1 MLKDYIT
8 ETDIKFILSNSD
20 NKKKYLKALF
30 AETGNDERI
39 GRNKEELDREI
50 IATWDYEISK
60 TILRKLFFESSKY
73 EYDQSCKTK
82 IDQAIIDWN
91 ELGYGPLEW
100 PFAPNSFD
108 DFVHQI
114 NRRTDISEADK
125 DVLIS
130 KEVIKFRRIKE
141 INQYRNDFIECLVV
155 QNNSVIPTFGNV
167 SGIDFYIDGYPY
179 DQKVSR
185 DVGTAFKK
193 KYGQHY
199 REIAI
204 SNPALLA
211 QCLYEN
217 QDEAR
222 FGSKARLF
230 IVYLDQDINSEIIE
244 EQLSNIDLNQ
254 PLEVQFTYNHSSQV
268 PTVYTTKCFVLL
280 LHN

>member
-1 MLKDYIT
+1 MLKDCIT
-8 ETDIKFILSNSD
+8 ETDIKIILSNAY

-30 AETGNDERI
+30 AETENVERI
-39 GRNKEELDREI
+39 GRSTEEINRQI

-60 TILRKLFFESSKY
+60 TILRKLFFESPKY
-73 EYDQSCKTK
+73 EYDLICKNK

-125 DVLIS
+125 DALIS
-130 KEVIKFRRIKE
+130 KEVIRFRRIKE
-141 INQYRNDFIECLVV
+141 INQYRNDFIEYLVV

-167 SGIDFYIDGYPY
+167 RGIDFYIDGDPY

-185 DVGTAFKK
+185 DVGKAFKM

-204 SNPALLA
+204 SNPELLA

-230 IVYLDQDINSEIIE
+230 VVYLDQDINSEMIE

-254 PLEVQFTYNHSSQV
+254 PLEVQFTYNHSNQA
-268 PTVYTTKCFVLL
+268 PTVYATKCFVLL